1 MVSMRLHAEVLVAA
15 GVLLAGA
22 MAVAQQMPGGGG
34 QMPGPQT
41 GVPGQN
47 NPMNPA
53 GTMPGMEDNNMPSFA
68 DQAFLRKAL
77 EDDDAEVQ
85 MGQLASQKSSSADVK
100 QFGEKMAQIHE
111 QLINQIKPI
120 AKKLDVD
127 FPKGLSKKDKQEIA
141 KMQALSGPD
150 FDTAFI
156 RAMLKDQQSD
166 LKEFKD
172 EAEGAQNPGLQQ
184 LAKMDAP
191 VLSQHLQILERLAQA
206 HNVPAE
212 SLK

>member
-1 MVSMRLHAEVLVAA
+1 MRLHAEVLVAA

-34 QMPGPQT
+34 QMPQQGPQM

-68 DQAFLRKAL
+68 DQAFLRKTL

-127 FPKGLSKKDKQEIA
+127 LPKGLSKKDKQEIA

-166 LKEFKD
+166 LKEFRD
-172 EAEGAQNPGLQQ
+172 EAKGAQNPGLQR